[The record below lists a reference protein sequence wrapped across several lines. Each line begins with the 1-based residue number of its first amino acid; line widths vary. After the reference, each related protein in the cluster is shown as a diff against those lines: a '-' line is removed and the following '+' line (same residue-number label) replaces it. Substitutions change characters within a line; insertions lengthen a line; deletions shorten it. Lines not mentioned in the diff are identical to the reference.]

1 MSLMTDAVM
10 VIYCDVS
17 SDAAGHDD
25 WHTYEHMHERLSIPG
40 FLRGTRWTR
49 ASGSPRYM
57 IVYEVEGVGMATS
70 PDYLERLNHPT
81 EWTSSTM
88 KRLRGM
94 SRGFCHV
101 VASAGYGLGYAAL
114 SLRFSHTSSPSL
126 EWLAAEVARMASR
139 RGMASVSLFEPVPAP
154 PMTKEQ
160 ALRGRDS
167 EMTCVLLATAHDAG
181 ALALA
186 CEHHLAA
193 EPLARHGISL
203 IDCGTY
209 QLGFTATAAE
219 VARTRPNRTLTAAE
233 RDAEGPRA

>member
-1 MSLMTDAVM
+1 MSLMSDAVM
-10 VIYCDVS
+10 VIFCDVS
-17 SDAAGHDD
+17 SDPAGHDD
-25 WHTYEHMHERLSIPG
+25 WHTHEHMHERLSIPG

-57 IVYEVEGVGMATS
+57 IVYEVASVGMASS
-70 PDYLERLNHPT
+70 PQYLERLNHPSD
-81 EWTSSTM
+81 WTTATM
-88 KRLRGM
+88 ARLRGM

-101 VASAGYGLGYAAL
+101 VASAGYGLGHAAL
-114 SLRFSHTSSPSL
+114 SLRFTHTGAESRD
-126 EWLAAEVARMASR
+126 WLAAEAARMASR
-139 RGMASVSLFEPVPAP
+139 RGMASVNLFEPVPPP

-160 ALRGRDS
+160 SLRGRDS

-186 CEHHLAA
+186 CADHLAA

-203 IDCGTY
+203 IDCGAY

-233 RDAEGPRA
+233 REANGPRD

>member
-1 MSLMTDAVM
+1 MSLMSDAVM
-10 VIYCDVS
+10 VIYCDVA

-57 IVYEVEGVGMATS
+57 IVYEVEGVGMANS

-101 VASAGYGLGYAAL
+101 AAAAGYGFGHAAL
-114 SLRFSHTSSPSL
+114 SLRFANPGPGAL
-126 EWLAAEVARMASR
+126 PWLAAEVVKMASR
-139 RGMASVSLFEPVPAP
+139 RGMASVNLFEPVPPP

-186 CEHHLAA
+186 CDQHLAA

-219 VARTRPNRTLTAAE
+219 VARTQPNRTLTAAE
-233 RDAEGPRA
+233 REAEGPRT

>member
-1 MSLMTDAVM
+1 MSLMSDAVM
-10 VIYCDVS
+10 VIYCDVA
-17 SDAAGHDD
+17 SDPAGHDD

-57 IVYEVEGVGMATS
+57 IVYEVEGVEMANS
-70 PDYLERLNHPT
+70 PHYLERLNHPS
-81 EWTSSTM
+81 EWTTATM
-88 KRLRGM
+88 ARLRGT

-101 VASAGYGLGYAAL
+101 SASAGYGLGHAAL
-114 SLRFSHTSSPSL
+114 SLRFAHAGSESR
-126 EWLAAEVARMASR
+126 EWLAAEVAKMASR
-139 RGMASVSLFEPVPAP
+139 RGMASVNLFEPVQRP

-160 ALRGRDS
+160 ALRGQDWLMS
-167 EMTCVLLATAHDAG
+167 CVLLATAHDAG

-186 CEHHLAA
+186 CDRHLAA

-233 RDAEGPRA
+233 REVEGPRP

>member
-1 MSLMTDAVM
+1 MSLMSDAVM
-10 VIYCDVS
+10 VIFCDVS
-17 SDAAGHDD
+17 SDPAGHDD
-25 WHTYEHMHERLSIPG
+25 WHTHEHMHERLSIPG

-57 IVYEVEGVGMATS
+57 IVYEVESVEMASS
-70 PDYLERLNHPT
+70 PPYLERLNHPT
-81 EWTSSTM
+81 DWTTAM
-88 KRLRGM
+88 MARLRGM

-101 VASAGYGLGYAAL
+101 AATAGYGLGHAAL
-114 SLRFSHTSSPSL
+114 SMRFSHLAP
-126 EWLAAEVARMASR
+126 EARQWLAAEAVQMASR
-139 RGMASVSLFEPVPAP
+139 RGMASVSLFEPVPPP

-186 CEHHLAA
+186 CDQHLAA

-219 VARTRPNRTLTAAE
+219 VARTRPNRSLTAGE
-233 RDAEGPRA
+233 REAEGPRA